1 LRKAVFFPFGMALK
15 KAIDKRMTDEAEV
28 VSLVMRYGKIVG
40 TTEEE
45 AKYLLNKT
53 PMQVLHEDVDNS

>member
-1 LRKAVFFPFGMALK
+1 MALK

-53 PMQVLHEDVDNS
+53 PMQVLHEDVDSK